1 MHNYWKTMCLS
12 TLLCTALHADTIVL
26 KSGKKH
32 IGRVIS
38 ENSTSYLF
46 EIDVT
51 DSIKD
56 ERRIPKDKVKEIIQE
71 SIESKDF
78 KLVASLVPTRDL
90 QPATAYPKRIKITKT
105 FIRKFPKSKH
115 NEKVKKI
122 LTTLENEHNT
132 IVDGGI
138 KLDGQLISRQ
148 DKEANAYDIDARM
161 LLLDIQRHAAA
172 RRYHQA
178 LRKWEVLQSDY
189 RNSTSF
195 KSAIPIAKRIIYS
208 YQKTLKSLLDT
219 LDERAAE
226 RKSAMSSMS
235 ANDRERTELALVEQ
249 QRRYAAQIGREKAKS
264 RIKWLTVDTYDKASI
279 SHNYRQ
285 TTSSLKSIASLSRTK
300 QKELKLA
307 GPSYRDAWMALAK
320 GDLKD
325 AELHLKTLQSL
336 RIPKQYLTPLQT
348 KLKENRAAMQIAIKE
363 AKKNAE
369 AEKSRQ
375 NKLNKEAAD
384 GVGKNKNGQTQEPK
398 P

>member
-1 MHNYWKTMCLS
+1 MHNYWKTLCLS

-26 KSGKKH
+26 KSGEKH
-32 IGRVIS
+32 TGRVIS

-51 DSIKD
+51 NSIKD
-56 ERRIPKDKVKEIIQE
+56 ELRIPKDDVKQIIKE

-78 KLVASLVPTRDL
+78 KLVASMVPVRDL
-90 QPATAYPKRIKITKT
+90 QPATAYPERIKITKT
-105 FIRKFPKSKH
+105 FIRKFPKSEYDETV
-115 NEKVKKI
+115 NKI
-122 LTTLENEHNT
+122 LTTLESEYNT
-132 IVDGGI
+132 IIDGGI

-148 DKEANAYDIDARM
+148 DKEANAYDIDARR
-161 LLLDIQRHAAA
+161 LLLDIQRYAAT
-172 RRYHQA
+172 RRYTQA

-195 KSAIPIAKRIIYS
+195 KSAIPIAKRIIYT

-219 LDERAAE
+219 VDERTAE
-226 RKSAMSSMS
+226 RKSAMSSMN
-235 ANDRERTELALVEQ
+235 ANDRERTELALAEQ
-249 QRRYAAQIGREKAKS
+249 QRRYATQIEREKAKS

-285 TTSSLKSIASLSRTK
+285 TTSSLKSIASASRTK

-307 GPSYRDAWMALAK
+307 GPIHRDAWTALAK

-325 AELHLKTLQSL
+325 AEQHIKTLQSL

-348 KLKENRAAMQIAIKE
+348 NLKESRGAMQIAIKE
-363 AKKNAE
+363 AKKNVE
-369 AEKSRQ
+369 AEKLRQ
-375 NKLNKEAAD
+375 IKLDKEAAD
-384 GVGKNKNGQTQEPK
+384 GAKKNKKGQTPAPK

>member
-1 MHNYWKTMCLS
+1 MHNYWKTLCLS

-26 KSGKKH
+26 KSGEKH
-32 IGRVIS
+32 TGRVIS

-51 DSIKD
+51 NSIKD
-56 ERRIPKDKVKEIIQE
+56 ELRIPKDDVKQIIKE

-78 KLVASLVPTRDL
+78 KLVASMVPVRDL
-90 QPATAYPKRIKITKT
+90 QPATAYPERIKITKT
-105 FIRKFPKSKH
+105 FIRKFPKSEY
-115 NEKVKKI
+115 NETVNKI
-122 LTTLENEHNT
+122 LTTLESEYNT
-132 IVDGGI
+132 IIDGGI

-148 DKEANAYDIDARM
+148 DKEANAYDIDARR
-161 LLLDIQRHAAA
+161 LLLDIQRYAAT
-172 RRYHQA
+172 RRYTQA

-195 KSAIPIAKRIIYS
+195 KSAIPIAKRIIYT

-219 LDERAAE
+219 LDERTAE
-226 RKSAMSSMS
+226 RKSAMSSMN
-235 ANDRERTELALVEQ
+235 ANDRERTELALAEQ
-249 QRRYAAQIGREKAKS
+249 QRRYATQIEREKAKS

-285 TTSSLKSIASLSRTK
+285 TTSSLKSIASPSRTK

-307 GPSYRDAWMALAK
+307 GPIHRDAWTALAK

-325 AELHLKTLQSL
+325 AEQHIKTLQSL

-348 KLKENRAAMQIAIKE
+348 NLKESRGAMQIAIKE

-369 AEKSRQ
+369 AEKLRQ
-375 NKLNKEAAD
+375 IKLDKEAAD
-384 GVGKNKNGQTQEPK
+384 GAKKNKKGQTPAPK

>member
-1 MHNYWKTMCLS
+1 MHNYWKTLCLS

-26 KSGKKH
+26 KSGEKH
-32 IGRVIS
+32 TGRVIS

-51 DSIKD
+51 NSIKD
-56 ERRIPKDKVKEIIQE
+56 ELRIPKDDVKLIIKE

-78 KLVASLVPTRDL
+78 KLVASMVPVRDL
-90 QPATAYPKRIKITKT
+90 QPATAYPERIKITKT
-105 FIRKFPKSKH
+105 FIRKFPKSEY
-115 NEKVKKI
+115 NETVNKI
-122 LTTLENEHNT
+122 LTTLESEYNT
-132 IVDGGI
+132 IIDGGI

-148 DKEANAYDIDARM
+148 DKEANAYDIDARR
-161 LLLDIQRHAAA
+161 LLLDIQRYAAT
-172 RRYHQA
+172 RRYTQA

-195 KSAIPIAKRIIYS
+195 KSAIPIAKRIIYT

-219 LDERAAE
+219 LDERTAE
-226 RKSAMSSMS
+226 RKSAMSSMN
-235 ANDRERTELALVEQ
+235 ANDRERTELALAEQ
-249 QRRYAAQIGREKAKS
+249 QRRYATQIEREKAKS

-285 TTSSLKSIASLSRTK
+285 TTSSLKSIASPSRTK

-307 GPSYRDAWMALAK
+307 GPIHRDAWTALAK

-325 AELHLKTLQSL
+325 AEQHIKTLQSL

-348 KLKENRAAMQIAIKE
+348 NLKESRGAMQIAIKE

-369 AEKSRQ
+369 AEKLRQ
-375 NKLNKEAAD
+375 IKLDKEAAD
-384 GVGKNKNGQTQEPK
+384 GAKKNKKGQTPAPK

>member
-1 MHNYWKTMCLS
+1 MHNYWKTLCLS

-26 KSGKKH
+26 KSGEKH
-32 IGRVIS
+32 TGRVIS

-51 DSIKD
+51 NSIKD
-56 ERRIPKDKVKEIIQE
+56 ERRIPKDDVKQIIKE

-78 KLVASLVPTRDL
+78 KLVASMVPVRDL
-90 QPATAYPKRIKITKT
+90 QPATAYPERIKITKT
-105 FIRKFPKSKH
+105 FIRKFPKSKY
-115 NEKVKKI
+115 NEIVNKI
-122 LTTLENEHNT
+122 LTTLESEYNT
-132 IVDGGI
+132 IIDGGI

-161 LLLDIQRHAAA
+161 LLRGIQRYAAA
-172 RRYHQA
+172 RRYTQA

-195 KSAIPIAKRIIYS
+195 KSAIPIAKRIIYT

-219 LDERAAE
+219 LDERTAE
-226 RKSAMSSMS
+226 RKSAMSSMN
-235 ANDRERTELALVEQ
+235 ANDRERTELALAEQ
-249 QRRYAAQIGREKAKS
+249 QRRYASQIDREKAKS
-264 RIKWLTVDTYDKASI
+264 RIKWLTIDTYDKASI

-307 GPSYRDAWMALAK
+307 GPSHRGAWTALAK

-325 AELHLKTLQSL
+325 AEQHIKTLQSL

-348 KLKENRAAMQIAIKE
+348 NLKESRGAMQIAIKE

-369 AEKSRQ
+369 AEKLRRI
-375 NKLNKEAAD
+375 KLDKEAAD
-384 GVGKNKNGQTQEPK
+384 GAKKNKKGQTPAPK

>member
-1 MHNYWKTMCLS
+1 MHNYWKTLCLS

-26 KSGKKH
+26 KSGEKH
-32 IGRVIS
+32 TGRVIS

-51 DSIKD
+51 NSIKD
-56 ERRIPKDKVKEIIQE
+56 ELRIPKDDVKQIIKE

-78 KLVASLVPTRDL
+78 KLVASMVPVRDL
-90 QPATAYPKRIKITKT
+90 QPATAYPERIKITKT
-105 FIRKFPKSKH
+105 FIRKFPKSEYDETV
-115 NEKVKKI
+115 NKI
-122 LTTLENEHNT
+122 LTTLESEYNT
-132 IVDGGI
+132 IIDGGI

-148 DKEANAYDIDARM
+148 DKEANAYDIDARR
-161 LLLDIQRHAAA
+161 LLLDIQRYAAT
-172 RRYHQA
+172 RRYTQA

-195 KSAIPIAKRIIYS
+195 KSAIPIAKRIIYT

-219 LDERAAE
+219 VDERTAE
-226 RKSAMSSMS
+226 RKSAMSSMN
-235 ANDRERTELALVEQ
+235 ANDRERTELALAEQ
-249 QRRYAAQIGREKAKS
+249 QRRYATQIEREKAKS

-285 TTSSLKSIASLSRTK
+285 TTSSLKSIASASRTK

-307 GPSYRDAWMALAK
+307 GPIHRDAWTALAK

-325 AELHLKTLQSL
+325 AEQHIKTLQSL

-348 KLKENRAAMQIAIKE
+348 NLKESRGAMQIAIKE

-369 AEKSRQ
+369 AEKLRQ
-375 NKLNKEAAD
+375 IKLDKEAAD
-384 GVGKNKNGQTQEPK
+384 GAKKNKKGQTPAPK

>member
-1 MHNYWKTMCLS
+1 MHNYWKTLCLS

-26 KSGKKH
+26 KSGEKH
-32 IGRVIS
+32 TGRVIS

-51 DSIKD
+51 NSIKD
-56 ERRIPKDKVKEIIQE
+56 ELRIPKDDVKQIIKE

-78 KLVASLVPTRDL
+78 KLVASMVPVRDL
-90 QPATAYPKRIKITKT
+90 QPATAYPERIKITKT
-105 FIRKFPKSKH
+105 FIRKFPKSEY
-115 NEKVKKI
+115 NETVNKI
-122 LTTLENEHNT
+122 LTTLESEYNT
-132 IVDGGI
+132 IIDGGI

-148 DKEANAYDIDARM
+148 DKEANAYDIDARR
-161 LLLDIQRHAAA
+161 LLLDIQRYAAT
-172 RRYHQA
+172 RRYTQA

-195 KSAIPIAKRIIYS
+195 KSAIPIAKRIIYT

-219 LDERAAE
+219 VDERTAE
-226 RKSAMSSMS
+226 RKSAMSSMN
-235 ANDRERTELALVEQ
+235 ANDRERTELALAEQ
-249 QRRYAAQIGREKAKS
+249 QRRYATQIEREKAKS

-285 TTSSLKSIASLSRTK
+285 TTSSLKSIASASRTK

-307 GPSYRDAWMALAK
+307 GPIHRDAWTALAK

-325 AELHLKTLQSL
+325 AEQHIKTLQSL

-348 KLKENRAAMQIAIKE
+348 NLKESRGAMQIAIKE

-369 AEKSRQ
+369 AEKLRQ
-375 NKLNKEAAD
+375 IKLDKEAAD
-384 GVGKNKNGQTQEPK
+384 GAKKNKKGQTPAPK

>member
-1 MHNYWKTMCLS
+1 MHNYWKTLCLS

-26 KSGKKH
+26 KSGEKH
-32 IGRVIS
+32 TGRVIS

-51 DSIKD
+51 NSIKD
-56 ERRIPKDKVKEIIQE
+56 ELRIPKDDVKQIIKE

-78 KLVASLVPTRDL
+78 KLVASMVPVRDL
-90 QPATAYPKRIKITKT
+90 QPATAYPERIKITKT
-105 FIRKFPKSKH
+105 FIRKFPKSEY
-115 NEKVKKI
+115 NETVNKI
-122 LTTLENEHNT
+122 LTTLESEYNT
-132 IVDGGI
+132 IIDGGI

-148 DKEANAYDIDARM
+148 DKEANAYDIDARR
-161 LLLDIQRHAAA
+161 LLLDIQRYAAT
-172 RRYHQA
+172 RRYTQA

-195 KSAIPIAKRIIYS
+195 KSAIPIAKRIIYT

-219 LDERAAE
+219 LDERTAE
-226 RKSAMSSMS
+226 RKSAMSSMN
-235 ANDRERTELALVEQ
+235 ANDRERTELALAEQ
-249 QRRYAAQIGREKAKS
+249 QRRYATQIEREKAKS

-285 TTSSLKSIASLSRTK
+285 TTSSLKSIASASRTK

-307 GPSYRDAWMALAK
+307 GPIHRDAWTALAK

-325 AELHLKTLQSL
+325 AEQHIKTLQSL

-348 KLKENRAAMQIAIKE
+348 NLKESRGAMQIAIKE

-369 AEKSRQ
+369 AEKLRQ
-375 NKLNKEAAD
+375 IKLDKEAAD
-384 GVGKNKNGQTQEPK
+384 GAKKNKKGQTPAPK

>member
-1 MHNYWKTMCLS
+1 MHNYWKTLCLS

-26 KSGKKH
+26 KSGEKH
-32 IGRVIS
+32 TGRVIS

-51 DSIKD
+51 NSIKD
-56 ERRIPKDKVKEIIQE
+56 ELRIPKDDVKQIIKE

-78 KLVASLVPTRDL
+78 KLVASMVPVRDL
-90 QPATAYPKRIKITKT
+90 QPATAYPERIKITKT
-105 FIRKFPKSKH
+105 FIRKFPKSEY
-115 NEKVKKI
+115 NETVNKI
-122 LTTLENEHNT
+122 LTTLESEYNT
-132 IVDGGI
+132 IIDGGI

-148 DKEANAYDIDARM
+148 DKEANAYDIDARR
-161 LLLDIQRHAAA
+161 LLLDIQRYAAT
-172 RRYHQA
+172 RRYTQA

-195 KSAIPIAKRIIYS
+195 KSAIPIAKRIIYT

-219 LDERAAE
+219 VDERTAE
-226 RKSAMSSMS
+226 RKSAMSSMN
-235 ANDRERTELALVEQ
+235 ANDRERTELALAEQ
-249 QRRYAAQIGREKAKS
+249 QRRYATQIEREKAKS

-285 TTSSLKSIASLSRTK
+285 TTSSLKSIASASRTK

-307 GPSYRDAWMALAK
+307 GPIHRDAWTALAK

-325 AELHLKTLQSL
+325 AEQHIKTLQSL

-348 KLKENRAAMQIAIKE
+348 NLKESRGAMQIAIKE
-363 AKKNAE
+363 AKKNVE
-369 AEKSRQ
+369 AEKLRQ
-375 NKLNKEAAD
+375 IKLDKEAAD
-384 GVGKNKNGQTQEPK
+384 GAKKNKKGQTPAPK